1 MGLMRG
7 SIVTLALGIVSSC
20 GWVQPD
26 STPGD
31 GIHDPGEAM
40 NRQVHQ
46 FNLKV
51 DETLFRGDGPSIAEA
66 VPKPVYEITGNV
78 AETLALPRIVVN
90 DVLQGKLNEA
100 TRNSVRFAVNATMG
114 IGGMADVAADMGIP
128 EDETDFGETLAVWGV
143 PEGGYVVLPIAGP
156 SNERDTVGQ
165 FVDLLIN
172 PIAYVVS
179 VPASFV
185 GPALELIDDVG
196 DRQTYGDTYD
206 SVLHESADSYKQ
218 MRLMYLQNRRY
229 ELGEEAVGED
239 IDPLE
244 LDTQG
249 F

>member
-7 SIVTLALGIVSSC
+7 SILILALGMVSSC
-20 GWVQPD
+20 GWLQPD

-31 GIHDPGEAM
+31 GIHDPSEAM

-46 FNLKV
+46 FNLMV
-51 DETLFRGDGPSIAEA
+51 DDKMFRGDGPSIAEA
-66 VPKPVYEITGNV
+66 VPRPVYEVTGNV
-78 AETLALPRIVVN
+78 AETLSLPGVVVN

-100 TRNSVRFAVNATMG
+100 TRNSVRLIVNATMG
-114 IGGMADVAADMGIP
+114 LGGLMDVAADMGLP

-143 PEGGYVVLPIAGP
+143 SEGGYVVLPIYGP
-156 SNERDTVGQ
+156 SNDRDVVGQ
-165 FVDLLIN
+165 VVDLLIN

-185 GPALELIDDVG
+185 GPVLELVDDVG
-196 DRQTYGDTYD
+196 DRQIYGDTYD

-218 MRLMYLQNRRY
+218 MRLIYLQNRRY

-244 LDTQG
+244 LDTKG

>member
-1 MGLMRG
+1 MGWMRG
-7 SIVTLALGIVSSC
+7 SIVTLAFGVLTSC
-20 GWVQPD
+20 GWLQPD

-31 GIHDPGEAM
+31 GIHDPAEPL

-46 FNLKV
+46 FNVAV
-51 DETLFRGDGPSIAEA
+51 DDTLFRGDGPGISEA
-66 VPKPVYEITGNV
+66 VPRPVYDVTGNL
-78 AETLALPRIVVN
+78 AETLALPGIVVN

-100 TRNSVRFAVNATMG
+100 TRNSVRLVVNATMG
-114 IGGMADVAADMGIP
+114 IGGVMDVASDMGLP
-128 EDETDFGETLAVWGV
+128 EDKTDFGETLAVWGV

-156 SNERDTVGQ
+156 SNERDVVGQ

-185 GPALELIDDVG
+185 GPVLEVVDDIG
-196 DRQTYGDTYD
+196 DRQIYGDTYD

-239 IDPLE
+239 VDPLA
-244 LDTQG
+244 LDTKG